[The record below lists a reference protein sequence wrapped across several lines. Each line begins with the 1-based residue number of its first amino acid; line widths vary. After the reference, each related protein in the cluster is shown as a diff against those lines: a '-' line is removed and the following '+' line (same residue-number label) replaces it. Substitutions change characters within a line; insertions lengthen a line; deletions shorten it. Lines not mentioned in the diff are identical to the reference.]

1 MWPTAGDPDLGAFL
15 LPLRRELI
23 ALGHE
28 VEVAAL
34 GRRGGAP
41 TKYARLV
48 ADAVR
53 AARRCKPDVVFAHFL
68 FPAGAAG
75 LAAARA
81 ARVPLVVMAH
91 GTDVANLERA
101 PLRALTRPVVRDAA
115 AVIAN
120 SRWLAARLERH
131 YAGLTCE
138 VCDLGVDLAEFAP
151 GVEAAEWPEGGGDE
165 RGGRHGGDGGGG
177 GGHPRFLCVGSL
189 VERKN
194 VVGLA
199 EAFARLG
206 RGSLTFVGDGPLRGA
221 LESRA
226 DVTVVGRVPHAAVPS
241 WVAACDVLCQP
252 SLVEPFGLAA
262 LEAMAAER
270 SVVATVNG
278 GPPEFVTPAAGVLV
292 DPADPAA
299 LTAAL
304 ARAADVPGAQP
315 GRARRGGRAR
325 CGAPGGADGRDP
337 GACGGGAGLG
347 ARRGRAQCEALV
359 VARTVVCRHRG
370 SERRR
375 WCATLRGVRVRRS
388 RQKDRMGTFFETE

>member
-1 MWPTAGDPDLGAFL
+1 MRVLLVTQMWPTESEPDLGAFL

-28 VEVAAL
+28 VDVAAVSQ
-34 GRRGGAP
+34 RGGSPA
-41 TKYARLV
+41 KYTRLT

-68 FPAGAAG
+68 FPAGGAG

-91 GTDVANLERA
+91 GTDVANLPRA
-101 PLRALTRPVVRDAA
+101 PLRALTRPVIRGAA

-120 SRWLAARLERH
+120 SRWLATRLEAH

-151 GVEAAEWPEGGGDE
+151 GVEPAVWPVGGGGE
-165 RGGRHGGDGGGG
+165 RGGGGE
-177 GGHPRFLCVGSL
+177 HPRFLCVGSL

-199 EAFARLG
+199 DAFARLG

-221 LESRA
+221 LEGRPNVA
-226 DVTVVGRVPHAAVPS
+226 VVGRLPHADIPS

-252 SLVEPFGLAA
+252 SLIEPFGLAA
-262 LEAMAAER
+262 LEAMALER
-270 SVVATVNG
+270 SVVATTEG
-278 GPPEFVTPAAGVLV
+278 GPPEFVTAEAGVLV
-292 DPADPAA
+292 DPGDPAA

-304 ARAADVPGAQP
+304 AQAAALPIPNPAARAAAAEHDAARQAARMAEILA
-315 GRARRGGRAR
+315 RA
-325 CGAPGGADGRDP
+325 
-337 GACGGGAGLG
+337 
-347 ARRGRAQCEALV
+347 
-359 VARTVVCRHRG
+359 VAEQ
-370 SERRR
+370 S
-375 WCATLRGVRVRRS
+375 
-388 RQKDRMGTFFETE
+388 